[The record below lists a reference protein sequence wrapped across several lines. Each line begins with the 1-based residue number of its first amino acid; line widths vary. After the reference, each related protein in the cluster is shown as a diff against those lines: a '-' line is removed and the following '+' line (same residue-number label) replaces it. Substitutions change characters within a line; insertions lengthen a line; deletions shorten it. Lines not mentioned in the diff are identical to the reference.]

1 MSDPAEKANKQIQ
14 QEQEKQD
21 SLLEAVRN
29 RQLQPVNPY
38 LDSPAKIQP
47 EIAKANPK
55 RLPSPKGL
63 KKTEQTT
70 APVLTTDFW
79 AGLQKIDAIQIQ
91 GYQQQTAA
99 GRIPK
104 PSTARTGTPRQPE
117 RELQAY
123 FA

>member
-1 MSDPAEKANKQIQ
+1 MSDPAEKASKQIQ

-21 SLLEAVRN
+21 SLLDAVRN

-38 LDSPAKIQP
+38 LDSPGKVQP
-47 EIAKANPK
+47 EIATANLNGL
-55 RLPSPKGL
+55 RAPKGL
-63 KKTEQTT
+63 KKAEQTT

-104 PSTARTGTPRQPE
+104 PTTARTCTPRQQE